1 MRALNLIGWGDFSSV
16 NDLGAVVFVEP
27 YKMLTPIRGYDTSEL
42 LIQIQWFGITPLSK
56 ETGGSPIDSY
66 NL

>member
-1 MRALNLIGWGDFSSV
+1 M